1 LFKNRSN
8 PRSRIWR
15 SSLEQH
21 FQVKFENELSNSL
34 LLLNS
39 LINFLFSF
47 FSRRSE
53 GESSSSKPLSRG
65 TNIFNSSSNIPKS
78 PGGNDAKPPSRGF
91 FNNIGQYFSLS
102 TETYR
107 RPETPVF
114 PLEQAAAN
122 NQSNTSESEGGG
134 DSSQQPKSP
143 SSTSVK
149 SPLHK
154 SEITGMSIFTFQFP
168 LQISAL
174 FGGGSSATASA
185 AASANNPNLLQEAS
199 NPVVER
205 SSPPE
210 SNNNNNTTHR
220 RKSADKGKQSSS
232 TSSSSSRS
240 KHPSPTGTTTAS
252 SPHSGKRLS
261 KDILP
266 KELIILD
273 KNGKLYSSLEIFGL
287 SGDHVPIPMSP
298 APAPVAPV
306 KQVTYQAGDDYSI
319 VSTSSQKLS
328 SVKPAETTAR
338 GYNTVTNRSR
348 SNDSGENAAAGGGG
362 RGSGPQTRSVVVK
375 PASEQQQHQ
384 PDIEAGGDGNAET
397 GETTPP
403 VIVTPSTSAIFQGGK
418 FKKEDCVVCLENPM
432 NIVLLPCR

>member
-1 LFKNRSN
+1 L
-8 PRSRIWR
+8 
-15 SSLEQH
+15 
-21 FQVKFENELSNSL
+21 
-34 LLLNS
+34 
-39 LINFLFSF
+39 F
-47 FSRRSE
+47 FSLCSE

-78 PGGNDAKPPSRGF
+78 PGGDTKPPPRGF

-122 NQSNTSESEGGG
+122 NQSNTSESEGG
-134 DSSQQPKSP
+134 DPSQPKSP

-174 FGGGSSATASA
+174 FGGASATS
-185 AASANNPNLLQEAS
+185 SQNNPNLLQEAS

-205 SSPPE
+205 SSPPD
-210 SNNNNNTTHR
+210 SNNNNNMTHR
-220 RKSADKGKQSSS
+220 RKSADGGKQS
-232 TSSSSSRS
+232 SSSSSRS
-240 KHPSPTGTTTAS
+240 KHSSPPLTTTS

-298 APAPVAPV
+298 AVPPAPV
-306 KQVTYQAGDDYSI
+306 KQVTYQAGDDYSV

-328 SVKPAETTAR
+328 AVKPAETTAR

-348 SNDSGENAAAGGGG
+348 SNDSGENTAGG
-362 RGSGPQTRSVVVK
+362 RGPQTRSVVVK
-375 PASEQQQHQ
+375 PAAQSISEQPQQHQQ
-384 PDIEAGGDGNAET
+384 PDIEAGGDGHGET
-397 GETTPP
+397 GEPTPP